1 MLLGDAIAVSRLE
14 ARLFRQ
20 FPKLLVSLAGTVLIP
35 ALYGYI
41 YLESVWDPV
50 IYTRDMPAAI
60 VNLDRGTRSGGTVV
74 DLGADVARSL
84 KAKGQFAF
92 YETDDPDTARRHVRE
107 GRSLFALIVPP
118 EFSEAAVGAAAEGS
132 GRIVVHASEGNN
144 YAGAGFAK
152 RFADDLGRQL
162 NDTLAEQRWR
172 MVLGANAS
180 TTDRLERLREGL
192 AQLRGGAGAIEA
204 GLRQAEAGSARLAT
218 GAGEQ
223 AAGVARLADG
233 VRQFGAGARSLD
245 ARRPA
250 PEELARL
257 KAGAAR
263 LADGHVQLQAAF
275 PPLDDGARRL
285 GEGAGALRDET
296 EDIPFIGTRL
306 STAAGQLAEGADLLR
321 GGIRETS
328 QGASQ
333 LSGGARELSRGV
345 AQATDGFAAFSGGVS
360 ALAARVPADAQLEPL
375 LAGGTTL
382 TGAAGELRAGL
393 AKLRDASVRLEIG
406 LGTLQTALPAGAPS
420 VPGTASGLA
429 APIRT
434 QLEIDAPVKTNGMGL
449 APNFIPV
456 SLWLGA
462 VMTAFVFQLR
472 RLPDTMAGRSH
483 LGLLLGKIYVL
494 WAVNL
499 AQTACVFLMV
509 WMLLGIEPVN
519 RVGLA
524 TTMVASSMT
533 FMLVILALVRA
544 FGDVGKALALILLV
558 LQLSAAGG
566 VMPIELTSDF
576 FRAINP
582 WLPFT
587 WSIRAVRASAFGA
600 LGGDWVAALSV
611 LGAFAAGA
619 FLFAL
624 AAGRWIFVP
633 EKDYRPAVDV

>member
-20 FPKLLVSLAGTVLIP
+20 FPKLLVSLAGIVLIP

-180 TTDRLERLREGL
+180 TTDQLGRLREGL
-192 AQLRGGAGAIEA
+192 AQLRRGAGALAA
-204 GLRQAEAGSARLAT
+204 GLRQAEAGSARLAA

-223 AAGVARLADG
+223 ARGVTRLADG
-233 VRQFGAGARSLD
+233 VRQLGSGARALD
-245 ARRPA
+245 AKRPA

-263 LADGHVQLQAAF
+263 LADGHTQLQAAF

-285 GEGAGALRDET
+285 GEGAGALREET
-296 EDIPFIGTRL
+296 EDIPFIGTKL
-306 STAAGQLAEGADLLR
+306 ATAAGQLADGAGLLR
-321 GGIRETS
+321 GGIR
-328 QGASQ
+328 
-333 LSGGARELSRGV
+333 
-345 AQATDGFAAFSGGVS
+345 
-360 ALAARVPADAQLEPL
+360 
-375 LAGGTTL
+375 
-382 TGAAGELRAGL
+382 
-393 AKLRDASVRLEIG
+393 
-406 LGTLQTALPAGAPS
+406 
-420 VPGTASGLA
+420 
-429 APIRT
+429 
-434 QLEIDAPVKTNGMGL
+434 
-449 APNFIPV
+449 
-456 SLWLGA
+456 
-462 VMTAFVFQLR
+462 
-472 RLPDTMAGRSH
+472 
-483 LGLLLGKIYVL
+483 
-494 WAVNL
+494 
-499 AQTACVFLMV
+499 
-509 WMLLGIEPVN
+509 
-519 RVGLA
+519 
-524 TTMVASSMT
+524 
-533 FMLVILALVRA
+533 
-544 FGDVGKALALILLV
+544 
-558 LQLSAAGG
+558 
-566 VMPIELTSDF
+566 
-576 FRAINP
+576 
-582 WLPFT
+582 
-587 WSIRAVRASAFGA
+587 
-600 LGGDWVAALSV
+600 
-611 LGAFAAGA
+611 
-619 FLFAL
+619 
-624 AAGRWIFVP
+624 
-633 EKDYRPAVDV
+633 